1 MHIFFPVVDGALSL
15 TSAFQ
20 PHRSSSLLM
29 LLCAHA
35 QRKLP
40 LKFLF
45 LWHVATKDF
54 GFMEH
59 KEPQFLGEKNLIV
72 CNIFAP

>member
-15 TSAFQ
+15 TSAVGS
-20 PHRSSSLLM
+20 HGSSSFLM

-40 LKFLF
+40 LKFRF

-54 GFMEH
+54 GFMEQ
-59 KEPQFLGEKNLIV
+59 KEPQFLGGKKT
-72 CNIFAP
+72 